1 MWTPCFEALHLP
13 ALRSPRPGGCVTS
26 RPKSR
31 LGVPLPQRIAI
42 AIAVPTLA
50 LGIFAAGALGAS
62 MPTSVPGTQSTASA
76 APDPATAVPS
86 PAAAAAA
93 PKTNVVLSRSL
104 APTIATAYDAWA
116 EGNACP
122 GFPQTKKADLTV
134 GSDLVGCGKYIKICI
149 SGRCVVA
156 QKRDTGPFRD
166 GRHIDMNLGTII
178 ALGFKSLYHFGVRK
192 VTWAPVVGNPSRAVA
207 SMR

>member
-1 MWTPCFEALHLP
+1 MWTPCFKALHFS
-13 ALRSPRPGGCVTS
+13 ALRSPRPGGRVTS

-76 APDPATAVPS
+76 APDPATAVPA

-93 PKTNVVLSRSL
+93 PNTNVVLSRSL

-122 GFPQTKKADLTV
+122 GFPQTKKSDLTV

-207 SMR
+207 SVR

>member
-1 MWTPCFEALHLP
+1 
-13 ALRSPRPGGCVTS
+13 
-26 RPKSR
+26 
-31 LGVPLPQRIAI
+31 
-42 AIAVPTLA
+42 
-50 LGIFAAGALGAS
+50 

-76 APDPATAVPS
+76 APDPATAVPAR
-86 PAAAAAA
+86 AAAAAV
-93 PKTNVVLSRSL
+93 PTTNVVLSRSM

-122 GFPQTKKADLTV
+122 GFPQTKKTDLTV

-149 SGRCVVA
+149 KGRCVVA

-178 ALGFKSLYHFGVRK
+178 ALGFKSLYQFGVRK
-192 VTWAPVVGNPSRAVA
+192 VTWAPVVGNPSRTVA
-207 SMR
+207 SAR

>member
-1 MWTPCFEALHLP
+1 MWTPCFAALHLP

-31 LGVPLPQRIAI
+31 LGDPLPQRIAI

-76 APDPATAVPS
+76 APDPATAVPA

-93 PKTNVVLSRSL
+93 PNTNVVLSRSL

-122 GFPQTKKADLTV
+122 GFPQTKKSDLTV

-192 VTWAPVVGNPSRAVA
+192 VTWAPVVGKPSRTVA
-207 SMR
+207 SVR